1 MLSQIIFAL
10 SLAAGGMGQALPEG
24 YRQVLITSAWNAKF
38 VVQPVAPV
46 KSGNQS
52 EISHDPRTFL
62 NPITD
67 LNNQTSKTSTNAP
80 EQQWY
85 LKSNATKIQV
95 ANTTLCLDAGTA
107 RSNGSPLTVATCA
120 DDKASQKWV
129 YNADS
134 QIVLDTASGAKLCA
148 DLYTGAVRDNT
159 RIVLWQCIKGDKNH
173 VWMAQNI
180 TAT

>member
-1 MLSQIIFAL
+1 MLSRIVVAL
-10 SLAAGGMGQALPEG
+10 TFAAGGTAQALPEG

-46 KSGNQS
+46 KSGSNIILFANHLLTACAPS
-52 EISHDPRTFL
+52 SRNHNR
-62 NPITD
+62 
-67 LNNQTSKTSTNAP
+67 KTSTNAP

-85 LKSNATKIQV
+85 LQDGATKIQV
-95 ANTTLCLDAGTA
+95 ANTTLCLDAGTG

-120 DDKASQKWV
+120 DDRAAQKWV

-134 QIVLDTASGAKLCA
+134 QIVLDASSGAKLCA

-159 RIVLWQCIKGDKNH
+159 RIVLWQCINGDKNH
-173 VWMAQNI
+173 VWKAQNV

>member
-1 MLSQIIFAL
+1 MLSRIIVAL
-10 SLAAGGMGQALPEG
+10 TFAAGGMAQALPEG

-46 KSGNQS
+46 KSGSN
-52 EISHDPRTFL
+52 IIL
-62 NPITD
+62 
-67 LNNQTSKTSTNAP
+67 KTSTNAP

-85 LKSNATKIQV
+85 LQDGATKIQL
-95 ANTTLCLDAGTA
+95 ANTTLCLDAGTG

-120 DDKASQKWV
+120 DDRAAQKWV

-134 QIVLDTASGAKLCA
+134 QIVLDAASGAKLCA

-159 RIVLWQCIKGDKNH
+159 RIVLWQCINGDKNH
-173 VWMAQNI
+173 VWKAQNV

>member
-1 MLSQIIFAL
+1 MLSQIVLAL
-10 SLAAGGMGQALPEG
+10 TLTAGGMTQSLPEG
-24 YRQVLITSAWNAKF
+24 YRQVLITSSWNAKF

-46 KSGNQS
+46 KSGSN
-52 EISHDPRTFL
+52 IIL
-62 NPITD
+62 
-67 LNNQTSKTSTNAP
+67 KTGNNAP

-85 LKSNATKIQV
+85 LKDGSTKIQL

-120 DDKASQKWV
+120 EAKAAQNWV

-134 QIVLDTASGAKLCA
+134 QIVLDTTSGAKLCA

-159 RIVLWQCIKGDKNH
+159 RIVLWQCISGDKNH
-173 VWMAQNI
+173 IWKAQNAT
-180 TAT
+180 TATAA